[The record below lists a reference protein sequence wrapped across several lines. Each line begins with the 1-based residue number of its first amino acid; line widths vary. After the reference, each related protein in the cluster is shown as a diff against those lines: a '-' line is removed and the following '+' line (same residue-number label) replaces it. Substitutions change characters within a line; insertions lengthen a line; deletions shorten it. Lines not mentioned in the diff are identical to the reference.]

1 MSIELGRV
9 DVLGA
14 DAIGQPGQR
23 RFCLFARSWRGS
35 ALMWMEKDQ
44 LNRLSLTLDQ
54 ALAQLTEGQVLRT
67 EAQAGSLPV
76 PPGLS
81 ADFPRTPE
89 YDFRAA
95 QMGLTYDEQDEM
107 FTFIVAPVDV
117 VMVGEQEEPR
127 VLVHEEDAVSFLFTQ
142 EQARELARTIALLVA
157 GGRPVCPFCHTPLDG
172 GPHACVKQ
180 NGHHEIVQIMTEEDD
195 EEE

>member
-1 MSIELGRV
+1 MSIELDRV

-23 RFCLFARSWRGS
+23 RFCLFAHSRRGS
-35 ALMWMEKDQ
+35 ALMWMEKEQ
-44 LNRLSLTLDQ
+44 LDRLSLTLDQ
-54 ALAQLTEGQVLRT
+54 ALAQLTEPQVLRT
-67 EAQAGSLPV
+67 EDQVGTPPTPAGIP
-76 PPGLS
+76 

-95 QMGLTYDEQDEM
+95 QMGLTYDERDEM
-107 FTFIVAPVDV
+107 FTFIVAPVEIV
-117 VMVGEQEEPR
+117 REEGQEELQA
-127 VLVHEEDAVSFLFTQ
+127 LVREEDAVSFLFNQ
-142 EQARELARTIALLVA
+142 KQAQDLASAIAILIA

-172 GPHACVKQ
+172 GSHACVKQ
-180 NGHHEIVQIMTEEDD
+180 NGHQEIVQIVAEED